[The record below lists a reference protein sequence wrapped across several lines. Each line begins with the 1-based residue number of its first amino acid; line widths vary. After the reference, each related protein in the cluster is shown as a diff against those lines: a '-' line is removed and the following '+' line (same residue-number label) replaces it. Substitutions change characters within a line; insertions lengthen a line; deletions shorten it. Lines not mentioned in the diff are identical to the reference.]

1 MVYTDTEGYKSV
13 EYTQLIAVMVG
24 KMQDQDREFADQMR
38 QIENLETRLQNLENL
53 MNKKVK

>member
-24 KMQDQDREFADQMR
+24 KMQDQDREFEDQMR
-38 QIENLETRLQNLENL
+38 QIENLEARLQNLENL
-53 MNKKVK
+53 MNKRVK